1 MQHLS
6 EKFVKTR
13 KAHVFQQNNI
23 VSVVLAFMQVSI
35 LITAATLTSGCT
47 TLILTWLC
55 NVLLFHLKLPV
66 CKYTYMELCFQMK
79 KCVQ

>member
-6 EKFVKTR
+6 EKFAKTR

-35 LITAATLTSGCT
+35 LITAATLTSG
-47 TLILTWLC
+47 
-55 NVLLFHLKLPV
+55 
-66 CKYTYMELCFQMK
+66 
-79 KCVQ
+79 